1 MQTLD
6 RDELSIHVAAPP
18 EAVYA
23 VIADVR
29 RTPELSPEILR
40 CAWSGG
46 ATAPAVG
53 ARFVATNK
61 AGRFRWRNRP
71 VVIAA
76 DPGREFAF
84 ARTEPLAGTVEWR
97 YRFEPEAGGTRVTE
111 SYEVTRP
118 ITRLGWFGIGTLAGC
133 KDRRGDLRRG
143 MEQTLQRLKEVVE
156 TAPLAEPDTVH
167 RPRVES

>member
-6 RDELSIHVAAPP
+6 RDEVSIHVAAPP

-23 VIADVR
+23 VVSDVT

-40 CAWSGG
+40 CAWLDG
-46 ATAPAVG
+46 AAGPAVG
-53 ARFVATNK
+53 ARFEATNK
-61 AGRFRWRNRP
+61 AGRLRWRNRP

-76 DPGREFAF
+76 EPGAEFAF

-97 YRFEPEAGGTRVTE
+97 YRFVPDDGGTRVTE
-111 SYEVTRP
+111 SYVVTRP

-133 KDRRGDLRRG
+133 KDRRSDLRRG

-156 TAPLAEPDTVH
+156 AA
-167 RPRVES
+167 